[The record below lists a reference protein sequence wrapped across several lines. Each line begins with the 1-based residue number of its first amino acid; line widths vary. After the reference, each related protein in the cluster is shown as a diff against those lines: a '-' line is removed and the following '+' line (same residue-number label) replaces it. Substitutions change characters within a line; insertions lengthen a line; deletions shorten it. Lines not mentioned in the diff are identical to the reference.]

1 MLRCA
6 CDEEEQCSIAFQR
19 SNDEEDEQRGDE
31 EQHSEEAE
39 NVGEG
44 PNVEEEEAELE
55 HVPRQTRGAMWL
67 LLLLHLHGKRIGF

>member
-19 SNDEEDEQRGDE
+19 SNDEEDEQRGDK

-44 PNVEEEEAELE
+44 PNVEEEEAKLE

-67 LLLLHLHGKRIGF
+67 LLLLHLHEKRIGF